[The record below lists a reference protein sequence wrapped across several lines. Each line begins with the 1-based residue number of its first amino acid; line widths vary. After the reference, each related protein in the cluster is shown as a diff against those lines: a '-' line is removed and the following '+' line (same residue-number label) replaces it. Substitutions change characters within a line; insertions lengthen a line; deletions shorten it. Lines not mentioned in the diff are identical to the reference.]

1 LWRLNIQTA
10 GWGWGRGWG
19 AGGRVQGWRCPL
31 GYGLA
36 PSGLLG
42 WGMRLEHMRMYR
54 AAEELAAEVDRLL
67 PRARRRARRQ
77 ANHLARSA
85 DSVLLNTAEGIGS
98 FKPGVKLSAYD
109 IARKEAT
116 EVRAVLRRMVIA
128 RVFTSAETSRA
139 QALANTCIAMLTRA
153 AIAIEDRTR

>member
-1 LWRLNIQTA
+1 
-10 GWGWGRGWG
+10 
-19 AGGRVQGWRCPL
+19 
-31 GYGLA
+31 
-36 PSGLLG
+36 
-42 WGMRLEHMRMYR
+42 MRLEHMRMYR

-67 PRARRRARRQ
+67 PRARRRVRRQ